1 MAKTKLKRGSNVCS
15 KLIYDCFSRLK
26 MRALKYNFLL
36 YISRFI
42 KFLNYIMIIDII
54 FQYKRNFIGIHSFIY
69 FLNPLFYFEILNN
82 VLIPNLKS
90 SSHYNINTN
99 TNIME
104 KIKYSKDQISLLF
117 TKYFKVEVH
126 DPGYFSNYFLFRIF
140 FLIGI
145 IFCFIINML
154 HYNHSFINLLRN
166 ICGFIIFLV
175 FQVFIQ
181 ILLILYNRPFIF
193 QLCDVREKLNLNNIA
208 DLIILL
214 IFNSISF
221 IYYDF
226 FIYSFGLYHAE
237 YFIHKYYFNLEW
249 FIMEINSILITI
261 RYKIKYSIFFQ
272 LIWSLTFCNVFI
284 IRSQI
289 YIYDFKKSNG
299 SKFFFFLDLLSFSFF
314 VIRLISLFL
323 IKKLGELK
331 VFKIFEIFEIGF
343 LTICLCYFFNGRTK
357 ISTIS
362 SFIKNLEKKSPN
374 CFLQIKQYFNP
385 INNFFFDQPTN
396 AKITDK
402 VKEKLLKEYE
412 YDIKNY
418 YCINQEDYNIICC
431 GNEKLKNALNCEN
444 SSKRK
449 IAISF
454 SANTSAN
461 DFKNFTYIFSLLYNI
476 LEEIKVRSKKI
487 GDDFCIYNRENILF
501 YKSLLHFIKDG
512 KTFRSRF
519 IICKFL
525 YNEKNT
531 ISNQLYAI
539 INFLS
544 EYFKNFEKRTDDSAL
559 MYIIIFQKLNYNY
572 YNILDSFYEI
582 LKGFT
587 NTSKT
592 EIIYNLDKQS
602 DIIGK
607 SRNII
612 GFLVNKYNDVLKN
625 FQPEKEKY
633 TLIEDLI
640 FNHSVDKNFDYFDF
654 NFLDSLVDKN
664 NFFLITIDN
673 QDLIIK
679 KVPLLYEIKTN
690 NQAIKYYEKNFNI
703 IFPKI
708 ISKDL
713 FKKLK
718 KNILL
723 SQSFKLDSIIE
734 TSENLI
740 LGIKLSFTRLPT
752 IEGKLYI
759 SCKLEEKDPLEENN
773 YIILDSFGYIYR
785 FGLFFREYFGFSQLS
800 KKPNLFK
807 LLNIDNFEIEK
818 GKNETFQISINNLL
832 LNVKQYLGRYVD
844 TLKQEEKLEIMKK
857 LKYTFGNSQTTDV
870 NIKIENSYLTNKN
883 ELYIGQVIFPNFKE
897 GIIDKKKFGETE
909 QPLTVQAPISFSNS
923 ASSVISFKE
932 MKENG
937 DKWNITNRKEKNLN
951 KKVDIFQKLSFLY
964 NLFLIFLAIFLCIY
978 VKIRSNAFYDER
990 LNYQSI
996 RELNAEVI
1004 SQAFFI
1010 LNVVK
1015 INGSNNFNSLD
1026 LEYQKNLEGIGNFT
1040 ILNYLDELFRYSS
1053 NYTFGLFRKFKNA
1066 YSKLNHKNYFYRK
1079 ISHKEYN
1086 FSTEIGTF
1094 ELYTYVN
1101 SFDVQLNNYYI
1112 ISKIDG
1118 FYVDF
1123 NLFNVYNYDDPNMNS
1138 TSDNEIKLKTLIKNG
1153 FVYINI
1159 FNEVNYYNKKNF
1171 LKYFNNFKIFIF
1183 TGFIIFFFCNLLSI
1197 VFLYISI
1204 KISIK
1209 EIWKL
1214 VNNIMKI
1221 TIKEKKYLEKKMNL
1235 TKKIIYNEMKVSS
1248 VLKMLKKTTKKGANK
1263 GNEEYII
1270 DAEDTYLLTPN
1281 QTKQKIKYNFRVEN
1295 KVLRILFGL
1304 GIIFGIYIVL
1314 SFPIMINLLNK
1325 IDIKRQTSENS
1336 DDLQDNIF
1344 KYYLIARS
1352 IIILNVSYTKEMEDL
1367 FIETSNYIYGNY
1379 SSIRNFINK
1388 DSNRSSYEYSTL
1400 INSDQGCEILVEDE
1414 KYASQLKKICNY
1426 EPILINQFGNLLAGY
1441 VNEFRA
1447 QLNSFSASQKTYIN
1461 IINNFHS
1468 RIFQFYN
1475 IVLLVYFQNYLNEI
1489 QYSFTFPSFEKYI
1502 LNLSDFLIT
1511 IFIVMVATEIL
1522 NYFLSAFFILGKL
1535 TSSVKNFE
1543 IMHKFFLD
1551 EDKLK
1556 QNNV

>member
-1 MAKTKLKRGSNVCS
+1 
-15 KLIYDCFSRLK
+15 
-26 MRALKYNFLL
+26 
-36 YISRFI
+36 
-42 KFLNYIMIIDII
+42 
-54 FQYKRNFIGIHSFIY
+54 
-69 FLNPLFYFEILNN
+69 
-82 VLIPNLKS
+82 
-90 SSHYNINTN
+90 
-99 TNIME
+99 
-104 KIKYSKDQISLLF
+104 
-117 TKYFKVEVH
+117 
-126 DPGYFSNYFLFRIF
+126 
-140 FLIGI
+140 
-145 IFCFIINML
+145 
-154 HYNHSFINLLRN
+154 
-166 ICGFIIFLV
+166 
-175 FQVFIQ
+175 
-181 ILLILYNRPFIF
+181 
-193 QLCDVREKLNLNNIA
+193 
-208 DLIILL
+208 
-214 IFNSISF
+214 
-221 IYYDF
+221 
-226 FIYSFGLYHAE
+226 
-237 YFIHKYYFNLEW
+237 
-249 FIMEINSILITI
+249 
-261 RYKIKYSIFFQ
+261 
-272 LIWSLTFCNVFI
+272 
-284 IRSQI
+284 
-289 YIYDFKKSNG
+289 
-299 SKFFFFLDLLSFSFF
+299 
-314 VIRLISLFL
+314 
-323 IKKLGELK
+323 
-331 VFKIFEIFEIGF
+331 
-343 LTICLCYFFNGRTK
+343 
-357 ISTIS
+357 
-362 SFIKNLEKKSPN
+362 
-374 CFLQIKQYFNP
+374 
-385 INNFFFDQPTN
+385 
-396 AKITDK
+396 
-402 VKEKLLKEYE
+402 
-412 YDIKNY
+412 
-418 YCINQEDYNIICC
+418 
-431 GNEKLKNALNCEN
+431 
-444 SSKRK
+444 
-449 IAISF
+449 
-454 SANTSAN
+454 
-461 DFKNFTYIFSLLYNI
+461 
-476 LEEIKVRSKKI
+476 
-487 GDDFCIYNRENILF
+487 
-501 YKSLLHFIKDG
+501 
-512 KTFRSRF
+512 
-519 IICKFL
+519 
-525 YNEKNT
+525 
-531 ISNQLYAI
+531 
-539 INFLS
+539 
-544 EYFKNFEKRTDDSAL
+544 
-559 MYIIIFQKLNYNY
+559 
-572 YNILDSFYEI
+572 
-582 LKGFT
+582 
-587 NTSKT
+587 
-592 EIIYNLDKQS
+592 
-602 DIIGK
+602 
-607 SRNII
+607 
-612 GFLVNKYNDVLKN
+612 
-625 FQPEKEKY
+625 
-633 TLIEDLI
+633 
-640 FNHSVDKNFDYFDF
+640 
-654 NFLDSLVDKN
+654 
-664 NFFLITIDN
+664 
-673 QDLIIK
+673 
-679 KVPLLYEIKTN
+679 
-690 NQAIKYYEKNFNI
+690 
-703 IFPKI
+703 
-708 ISKDL
+708 
-713 FKKLK
+713 
-718 KNILL
+718 
-723 SQSFKLDSIIE
+723 
-734 TSENLI
+734 
-740 LGIKLSFTRLPT
+740 
-752 IEGKLYI
+752 
-759 SCKLEEKDPLEENN
+759 
-773 YIILDSFGYIYR
+773 
-785 FGLFFREYFGFSQLS
+785 
-800 KKPNLFK
+800 
-807 LLNIDNFEIEK
+807 
-818 GKNETFQISINNLL
+818 
-832 LNVKQYLGRYVD
+832 
-844 TLKQEEKLEIMKK
+844 
-857 LKYTFGNSQTTDV
+857 
-870 NIKIENSYLTNKN
+870 
-883 ELYIGQVIFPNFKE
+883 
-897 GIIDKKKFGETE
+897 
-909 QPLTVQAPISFSNS
+909 
-923 ASSVISFKE
+923 

-1209 EIWKL
+1209 EI
-1214 VNNIMKI
+1214 
-1221 TIKEKKYLEKKMNL
+1221 
-1235 TKKIIYNEMKVSS
+1235 
-1248 VLKMLKKTTKKGANK
+1248 K

-1304 GIIFGIYIVL
+1304 GIIFGIYVVL
-1314 SFPIMINLLNK
+1314 SFPIMISLLNK

-1352 IIILNVSYTKEMEDL
+1352 IIILNVTYTKEMEDL

-1400 INSDQGCEILVEDE
+1400 INSDQGCEILVQDE

-1441 VNEFRA
+1441 INEFRA

-1475 IVLLVYFQNYLNEI
+1475 IVLLVYFQNYLNQI